1 MPKGSTVQVFPSQ
14 NITNKLIVSSLKY
27 HFKID
32 TKKILGQI
40 QYIHNSSSTDNNL
53 T

>member
-1 MPKGSTVQVFPSQ
+1 MPKGSTVQICPEQ
-14 NITNKLIVSSLKY
+14 NITNKLIISSLKCP
-27 HFKID
+27 FKVD
-32 TKKILGQI
+32 TKKILGQM